1 MMEKGNNKDID
12 GGQQQKGQK
21 DKKTKRKS
29 ITTMVESENCLVAI
43 KYSYDNN
50 FKDELNG
57 RKLLQK

>member
-1 MMEKGNNKDID
+1 MVDNNKR
-12 GGQQQKGQK
+12 
-21 DKKTKRKS
+21 DKRTKRKS